1 MPLRR
6 LSVLLLLAALATRAG
21 PAEAHIVSSRLG
33 DFYAGAAHPLT
44 GLQDVVLWAALGVLA
59 GTQPAERARWLV
71 AVFPAGLV
79 AGFLLGLAGGVTGG
93 GVIGGGAVDAGC
105 MVALGGLIAAAVRLP
120 GPALAVLAFALGVV
134 RGVANAGGVGPD
146 TNTTLFAAGL
156 ALAGYV
162 VVTLLSAVI
171 LTFRRPGIQWRGIAL
186 RAGGSW
192 ITAIGVMAGGYALIG
207 R

>member
-1 MPLRR
+1 MPPRR
-6 LSVLLLLAALATRAG
+6 AVLLPVVAASALCAR

-44 GLQDVVLWAALGVLA
+44 GLQDVVLWTALGVLA
-59 GTQPAERARWLV
+59 GTQPAARARWLV

-93 GVIGGGAVDAGC
+93 VAAVDAGC
-105 MVALGGLIAAAVRLP
+105 MVALGGLIAMAVRLP
-120 GPALAVLAFALGVV
+120 TPALAAIAFAVGLV
-134 RGVANAGGVGPD
+134 RGAANAGEVGPD
-146 TNTTLFAAGL
+146 TNAALFAAGF
-156 ALAGYV
+156 AAAGYAAI
-162 VVTLLSAVI
+162 TLLPAAV
-171 LTFRRPGIQWRGIAL
+171 LTFRRSGAGWRGVAL

-192 ITAIGVMAGGYALIG
+192 IAAIGIMAVGYTLAG

>member
-1 MPLRR
+1 MVLRR
-6 LSVLLLLAALATRAG
+6 SILLPLAALATHAG
-21 PAEAHIVSSRLG
+21 TAEAHIVSSRLG
-33 DFYAGAAHPLT
+33 DFYAGAAHPMT

-71 AVFPAGLV
+71 AVFPAGLLG
-79 AGFLLGLAGGVTGG
+79 GFLLGTAGGAA
-93 GVIGGGAVDAGC
+93 GVAAMGVAAVDAGC

-134 RGVANAGGVGPD
+134 RGAANAGGVAPD

-162 VVTLLSAVI
+162 VVTLLSAAI
-171 LTFRRPGIQWRGIAL
+171 LTFRRPGLQWRGIAL

>member
-1 MPLRR
+1 MMPRR
-6 LSVLLLLAALATRAG
+6 AALLPVVAALALCTR

-44 GLQDVVLWAALGVLA
+44 GLQDVVLWTALGVLA
-59 GTQPAERARWLV
+59 GTQPADRARWLV

-79 AGFLLGLAGGVTGG
+79 TGFLLGLAEGATNGVA
-93 GVIGGGAVDAGC
+93 AVDAGC

-120 GPALAVLAFALGVV
+120 APALIVIAFALGLV
-134 RGVANAGGVGPD
+134 RGAANAGGVGPD
-146 TNTTLFAAGL
+146 TNTTLFAAGF
-156 ALAGYV
+156 AVAGYV
-162 VVTLLSAVI
+162 VITLLSAVI
-171 LTFRRPGIQWRGIAL
+171 LIFRRSGDGWRSIAL

-192 ITAIGVMAGGYALIG
+192 IAAIGVMAGGYALAG

>member
-6 LSVLLLLAALATRAG
+6 TALLPVVAAFALRAL

-44 GLQDVVLWAALGVLA
+44 GLQDVVLWIALGVLA
-59 GTQPAERARWLV
+59 GTQPAARARWLV

-79 AGFLLGLAGGVTGG
+79 AGFLLGMADGVTSG
-93 GVIGGGAVDAGC
+93 IAAVDAGC
-105 MVALGGLIAAAVRLP
+105 MVALGGLIATAVRLP
-120 GPALAVLAFALGVV
+120 APALTAIAFALGLL
-134 RGVANAGGVGPD
+134 RGAANAGGVGPD
-146 TNTTLFAAGL
+146 TNASLFAAGF
-156 ALAGYV
+156 ATAGYV
-162 VVTLLSAVI
+162 AITLLPAAV
-171 LTFRRPGIQWRGIAL
+171 LTFRRPGIGWRSVAL

-192 ITAIGVMAGGYALIG
+192 VAAIGIMAGGYALAG